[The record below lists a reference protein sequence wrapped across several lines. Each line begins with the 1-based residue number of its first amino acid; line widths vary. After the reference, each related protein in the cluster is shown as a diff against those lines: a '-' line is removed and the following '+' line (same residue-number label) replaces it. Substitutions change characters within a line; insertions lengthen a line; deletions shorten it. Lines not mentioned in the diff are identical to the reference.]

1 MKGSIA
7 DCMAKMVIQ
16 LKGKEQWEAI
26 LETAGLPKTTTFL
39 ASQDI
44 DDAAVL
50 KVVGA
55 ACKVLGKTLP
65 EIADAFGLYWV
76 RYYAPK
82 IYSSYYQVMS
92 AKEFLLRMDTV
103 HEKVTKTLANAH
115 PPRFTYEEPESNTLI
130 MNYQSNRGLID
141 FLVGLI
147 KGVGT
152 HFNQPLTVTKL
163 SATKVKVVFK
173 T

>member
-7 DCMAKMVIQ
+7 DCMSKMIIQ
-16 LKGKEQWEAI
+16 LKGKEQWEKI
-26 LETAGLPKTTTFL
+26 LETAGLPKTISFL
-39 ASQDI
+39 ASQDV

-55 ACKVLGKTLP
+55 ACKVLGKTTA

-82 IYSSYYQVMS
+82 IYSNYYKNITS
-92 AKEFLLRMDTV
+92 PKEFLLNMDSV
-103 HEKVTKTLANAH
+103 HKKVTETIPNAH
-115 PPRFTYEEPESNTLI
+115 PPRFTYEQPNENTLI

-141 FLVGLI
+141 FLIGLI
-147 KGVGT
+147 KGVGIY
-152 HFNQPLTVTKL
+152 FNHPVQVTKL
-163 SATKVKVVFK
+163 SENKVKVVF
-173 T
+173 